1 MAVGENEVC
10 SSKLISCNGWQLGLE
25 PHKGSTTR
33 PDGTNTRG
41 RNTCKDHA
49 LLIASKTKCSH
60 QHRDYLEDFM
70 LLFGNLLV
78 IISIAYF
85 KQLHTPTNY
94 LILSLAV
101 LDLIIGAVIFPL
113 NMTYTSS
120 TCLAHITL
128 QCLIRNTIDFMASLM
143 SILNLCCIAVDR
155 YYAVCHPLLYKTK
168 ITLNSAVTMTLSCWG
183 SSVLGGLLYFGL
195 GITNDSCY
203 DLCFKLL
210 LILSGFTFYIPT
222 AVLLC
227 IYARIFV
234 VAQKQARSIQNAASQ
249 FGATDR
255 KMENKATKTL
265 AIVLGI
271 YILCWAPLLVSY
283 PLNDL
288 SRFVLNLIEPFNWF
302 ALCNS
307 MFNPFIYA
315 FFYRWFRSAIRMII
329 SGKIFQGNLA
339 NTKLH

>member
-1 MAVGENEVC
+1 CRCTNMQ
-10 SSKLISCNGWQLGLE
+10 SQL
-25 PHKGSTTR
+25 STVHRVYTKKKIMESFNMTYN
-33 PDGTNTRG
+33 DVVFL
-41 RNTCKDHA
+41 CKSDNDVLCA
-49 LLIASKTKCSH
+49 LLYVFLTSLTLITV
-60 QHRDYLEDFM
+60 
-70 LLFGNLLV
+70 FGNLLV